1 MWFKSAQKPSFKIAE
16 AVYEFLFLLLNG
28 RKTFFFF
35 CFKISNSSDSLGSAK
50 D

>member
-1 MWFKSAQKPSFKIAE
+1 MCFKTAQKPSFKIAE

-28 RKTFFFF
+28 GNIFFFF
-35 CFKISNSSDSLGSAK
+35 CFKISYSSDSLGSAK